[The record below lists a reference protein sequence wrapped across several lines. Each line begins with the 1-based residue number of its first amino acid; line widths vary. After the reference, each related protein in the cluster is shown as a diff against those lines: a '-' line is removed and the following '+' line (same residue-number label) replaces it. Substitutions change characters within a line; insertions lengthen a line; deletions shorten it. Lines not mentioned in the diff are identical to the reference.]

1 MSMLELKFLR
11 ENPEI
16 VRKAI
21 KDKGEDTEFDRFLE
35 LDSARRTLISKL
47 EDRKQKR
54 NILSKE
60 IGTKRVK
67 GEDATE
73 MMTLT
78 RELSKKIKN
87 FEKQLKTFEKEMYEI
102 GIRIPNIPHST
113 VPVGEDS
120 NAIVKEEGEKQDFDF
135 EPLPHWELGSV
146 LDILDF
152 PSAAKV
158 CGSNFPSYKG
168 LGARLERA
176 LINFMLDFNS
186 KRGYTEIFPPFLAN
200 RNSMFATGQL
210 PKLEDD
216 MYLIEEDDLF
226 LNPTAEVP
234 VTNIHREQ
242 ILKLEKLP
250 IKYEA
255 YTACFR
261 REAGSYGADTKGLL
275 RVHQFNK
282 VELVKFTTPE
292 TSYRELESMLEDV
305 CAVMDALK
313 IPYRV
318 VLLCTHELSF
328 ASSKTYDVEAW
339 APGTDKWLEVSSVS
353 NFEDFQARRADIRFR
368 RVTGQRA
375 EFVHTLNGSAM
386 ATPRTFAAIVENY
399 QKKDGSI
406 EIPEVLIP
414 YMGVER
420 IE

>member
-1 MSMLELKFLR
+1 MLELKFLR
-11 ENPEI
+11 ENPEV

-21 KDKGEDTEFDRFLE
+21 QDKGENVNFDRFLE
-35 LDSARRTLISKL
+35 LDSARRDFIKKI
-47 EDRKQKR
+47 EDRKHRK
-54 NILSKE
+54 NTLSKE
-60 IGTKRVK
+60 IGTRRVK
-67 GEDATE
+67 GEDVNE
-73 MMTLT
+73 LMSVT
-78 RELSKKIKN
+78 RELSREIKSL
-87 FEKQLKTFEKEMYEI
+87 EKDLKRLEEELYQLM
-102 GIRIPNIPHST
+102 IRIPNIPHPT
-113 VPVGEDS
+113 VPRGEDANS
-120 NAIVKEEGEKQDFDF
+120 IVKEVGEKPKFDF
-135 EPLPHWELGSV
+135 TPLPHWELGNS

-152 PSAAKV
+152 PAAAKV
-158 CGSNFPSYKG
+158 CGSNFPAYKG
-168 LGARLERA
+168 LGAKLERA

-186 KRGYTEIFPPFLAN
+186 KRGYTEIFPPFLVN

-242 ILKLEKLP
+242 VLRFEMLP
-250 IKYEA
+250 IKYVA

-292 TSYRELESMLEDV
+292 TSYEELEMMLEDV
-305 CAVMDALK
+305 CALMNALK

-318 VLLCTHELSF
+318 VLLCTSELSF
-328 ASSKTYDVEAW
+328 ASAKTYDVEAW
-339 APGTDKWLEVSSVS
+339 APGTQKYLEVSSAS
-353 NFEDFQARRADIRFR
+353 NFEDFQARRAEIRFR
-368 RVTGQRA
+368 RAAREKA
-375 EFVHTLNGSAM
+375 EFVHTLNASSV

-399 QKKDGSI
+399 QKKDGTI

-414 YMGVER
+414 YVGVER
-420 IE
+420 IG